1 MARRKKGRDISGILV
16 VNKPLGLSS
25 NQVLQRV
32 KRLYNANKAGHTG
45 ALDPEATGVLPI
57 CLGEATKF
65 SQLLLDS
72 DKGYDTRG
80 VLGQVRSTGDKEG
93 EILQERPVPELN
105 TETIE
110 TVLSRFRGDVEQV
123 PPMFSALKMDGKPLY
138 ELARQGMSQEE
149 MRAVAEKKRRVIRIH
164 ELTLSSYTPDS
175 LSLSVR
181 CSKGTYIRTLVED
194 IGEALG
200 CGAFV
205 QDLHR
210 THSGPYDEAMSHTL
224 EELEQIVEQGGEDKG
239 ALDALLMPPETAL
252 PETWPEVSLTLAE
265 AARLLQGQAIKTGLT
280 DNPSVQ
286 LWAVESGVRILLGIG
301 RVENGA
307 IRSQRLMQVSLPD
320 LA

>member
-1 MARRKKGRDISGILV
+1 M

-164 ELTLSSYTPDS
+164 ELTLNSYTPDS

>member
-149 MRAVAEKKRRVIRIH
+149 VRAVAEKKRRVIRIH
-164 ELTLSSYTPDS
+164 ELTLNSYTPDS

>member
-164 ELTLSSYTPDS
+164 ELTLNSYTPDS

>member
-1 MARRKKGRDISGILV
+1 
-16 VNKPLGLSS
+16 
-25 NQVLQRV
+25 QVLQRV

-149 MRAVAEKKRRVIRIH
+149 VRAVAEKKRRVIRIH
-164 ELTLSSYTPDS
+164 ELTLNSYTPDS

>member
-286 LWAVESGVRILLGIG
+286 LWAVESGIRQMIGIG
-301 RVENGA
+301 SVEGGVIKA
-307 IRSQRLMQVSLPD
+307 RRLMQVSLPEV
-320 LA
+320 